1 MVKISTLINPLMIA
15 DKWVG
20 FNGDSEFY
28 DSNGNLQMGS
38 WTFVGILDEDAIESV
53 DAKYGIFDLD
63 DEIRDEDVFDN
74 DYLIP
79 VWDSNK
85 QFVACIKVDYVG
97 DYDET
102 N

>member
-74 DYLIP
+74 DKLIP
-79 VWDSNK
+79 VWDAHK
-85 QFVACIKVDYVG
+85 QFVACIKVHYRR
-97 DYDET
+97 DYDE
-102 N
+102 